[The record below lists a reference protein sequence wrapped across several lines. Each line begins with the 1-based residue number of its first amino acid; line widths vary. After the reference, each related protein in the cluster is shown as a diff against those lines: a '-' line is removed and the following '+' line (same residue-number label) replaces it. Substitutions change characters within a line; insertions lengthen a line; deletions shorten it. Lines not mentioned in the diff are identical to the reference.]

1 MNIVYRFRIYPNKS
15 QKELFARTFGCV
27 RFVYNR
33 MLAEKNE
40 HYEKTGKVLKVTPAK
55 YKAEF
60 PWLKEVDSL
69 ALCNAQLH
77 LQTAYK
83 NFFRDSSVGFP
94 KFKSKKNPVRSYTT
108 NCVNGNIT
116 LQNAKLKLPKAGWIR
131 IKQHRSID
139 DRYILKGAT
148 VSQEADD
155 KYYVSLLYA
164 AEEAEHEIRPVK
176 TAIGL
181 DFSMS
186 ELYVDSNGAH
196 ADYPHFIR
204 KSQEKLAREQ
214 RRLSHCEKGSSR
226 YMKQKKKIAR
236 LHAHIARQ
244 RKDYLHKESRKITN
258 FYDLVCIES
267 LNMKEM
273 SQDSRFGTSVHDNG
287 WGMFTDFL
295 SCKLERAGKKLVR
308 IDKWYPSSKICSCCG
323 KLKKEL
329 KLEERIYSCT
339 CGNQMNRD
347 ENAAINICREGL
359 RISGVELD
367 TERKIS

>member
-15 QKELFARTFGCV
+15 QKELFAKTFGCV

-33 MLAEKNE
+33 MLAEKKE
-40 HYEKTGKVLKVTPAK
+40 YYEKTGKVLKVTPAK

-116 LQNAKLKLPKAGWIR
+116 LQNGKLKLPKAGWIR

-155 KYYVSLLYA
+155 KYYVSLLY
-164 AEEAEHEIRPVK
+164 
-176 TAIGL
+176 
-181 DFSMS
+181 
-186 ELYVDSNGAH
+186 
-196 ADYPHFIR
+196 
-204 KSQEKLAREQ
+204 
-214 RRLSHCEKGSSR
+214 LSL
-226 YMKQKKKIAR
+226 I
-236 LHAHIARQ
+236 HI
-244 RKDYLHKESRKITN
+244 
-258 FYDLVCIES
+258 
-267 LNMKEM
+267 
-273 SQDSRFGTSVHDNG
+273 
-287 WGMFTDFL
+287 
-295 SCKLERAGKKLVR
+295 
-308 IDKWYPSSKICSCCG
+308 
-323 KLKKEL
+323 
-329 KLEERIYSCT
+329 
-339 CGNQMNRD
+339 
-347 ENAAINICREGL
+347 
-359 RISGVELD
+359 
-367 TERKIS
+367 

>member
-1 MNIVYRFRIYPNKS
+1 
-15 QKELFARTFGCV
+15 
-27 RFVYNR
+27 
-33 MLAEKNE
+33 
-40 HYEKTGKVLKVTPAK
+40 
-55 YKAEF
+55 
-60 PWLKEVDSL
+60 
-69 ALCNAQLH
+69 
-77 LQTAYK
+77 
-83 NFFRDSSVGFP
+83 
-94 KFKSKKNPVRSYTT
+94 
-108 NCVNGNIT
+108 
-116 LQNAKLKLPKAGWIR
+116 
-131 IKQHRSID
+131 
-139 DRYILKGAT
+139 
-148 VSQEADD
+148 
-155 KYYVSLLYA
+155 
-164 AEEAEHEIRPVK
+164 
-176 TAIGL
+176 
-181 DFSMS
+181 MS

-196 ADYPHFIR
+196 ADYPHFFR

-214 RRLSHCEKGSSR
+214 RRLSHCERGSSR

-273 SQDSRFGTSVHDNG
+273 SQDSRFGKSVHDNG

-295 SCKLERAGKKLVR
+295 SYKLERAGKKLVR

-329 KLEERIYSCT
+329 KLEDRTYSCA

-359 RISGVELD
+359 RILGVELD

>member
-1 MNIVYRFRIYPNKS
+1 MGFDYFYGRGTEPFAFLQVPRVLIEDERFADITTDAKFLYSFMLNRS
-15 QKELFARTFGCV
+15 FLSARSGW
-27 RFVYNR
+27 
-33 MLAEKNE
+33 
-40 HYEKTGKVLKVTPAK
+40 
-55 YKAEF
+55 F
-60 PWLKEVDSL
+60 PWLREVDSL

-116 LQNAKLKLPKAGWIR
+116 LQNGKLKLPKAGWIC

-139 DRYILKGAT
+139 DRYTLKGAA

-164 AEEAEHEIRPVK
+164 AEELEHEIRPVE

-186 ELYVDSNGAH
+186 ELYVDSNGTH
-196 ADYPHFIR
+196 ADYPHFFR

-214 RRLSHCEKGSSR
+214 RRLSHCEKGSNR

-273 SQDSRFGTSVHDNG
+273 SQDSRFGKSVHDNG
-287 WGMFTDFL
+287 WGMFTYFL
-295 SCKLERAGKKLVR
+295 SYKLERAGKKLVR

-329 KLEERIYSCT
+329 KLEDRMYSCI
-339 CGNQMNRD
+339 CGNQINRD
-347 ENAAINICREGL
+347 ENAAINICRAGL
-359 RISGVELD
+359 RIWGVELD

>member
-1 MNIVYRFRIYPNKS
+1 MYRFRIYPNKS

-33 MLAEKNE
+33 MLAEKIE
-40 HYEKTGKVLKVTPAK
+40 YYEKTGKVLKVTPAK

-116 LQNAKLKLPKAGWIR
+116 LQSGKLKLPKAGWIH
-131 IKQHRSID
+131 IKQHRNID
-139 DRYILKGAT
+139 DSYILKGAT

-164 AEEAEHEIRPVK
+164 AEEAEHEIRSVK

-196 ADYPHFIR
+196 ADYPHFFR

-214 RRLSHCEKGSSR
+214 RRLSHCERGS
-226 YMKQKKKIAR
+226 
-236 LHAHIARQ
+236 
-244 RKDYLHKESRKITN
+244 
-258 FYDLVCIES
+258 
-267 LNMKEM
+267 
-273 SQDSRFGTSVHDNG
+273 
-287 WGMFTDFL
+287 
-295 SCKLERAGKKLVR
+295 
-308 IDKWYPSSKICSCCG
+308 
-323 KLKKEL
+323 
-329 KLEERIYSCT
+329 
-339 CGNQMNRD
+339 
-347 ENAAINICREGL
+347 
-359 RISGVELD
+359 
-367 TERKIS
+367 

>member
-40 HYEKTGKVLKVTPAK
+40 YYEKTGKVLKVTPAK

-77 LQTAYK
+77 LQAAYK
-83 NFFRDSSVGFP
+83 NFFRDSSAGFP

-139 DRYILKGAT
+139 DSYILKGAT

-164 AEEAEHEIRPVK
+164 AEEPGHEIRPVK

-181 DFSMS
+181 DFSMN

-196 ADYPHFIR
+196 ADYPHFFR
-204 KSQEKLAREQ
+204 KSQEKLSREQ

-236 LHAHIARQ
+236 LHA
-244 RKDYLHKESRKITN
+244 
-258 FYDLVCIES
+258 
-267 LNMKEM
+267 
-273 SQDSRFGTSVHDNG
+273 RF
-287 WGMFTDFL
+287 
-295 SCKLERAGKKLVR
+295 
-308 IDKWYPSSKICSCCG
+308 I
-323 KLKKEL
+323 
-329 KLEERIYSCT
+329 
-339 CGNQMNRD
+339 
-347 ENAAINICREGL
+347 
-359 RISGVELD
+359 
-367 TERKIS
+367 

>member
-15 QKELFARTFGCV
+15 QKELFAKTFGCV

-33 MLAEKNE
+33 MLAEKKE
-40 HYEKTGKVLKVTPAK
+40 YYEKTGKVLKVTPAK

-116 LQNAKLKLPKAGWIR
+116 LQNGKLKLPKAGWIR

-139 DRYILKGAT
+139 DSYTLKGAT

-155 KYYVSLLYA
+155 KYYVSFLYA
-164 AEEAEHEIRPVK
+164 AEEPEHKIRPVK

-186 ELYVDSNGAH
+186 ELYVDSTGTH
-196 ADYPHFIR
+196 ADYPHFFR

-236 LHAHIARQ
+236 LHAHIA
-244 RKDYLHKESRKITN
+244 
-258 FYDLVCIES
+258 C
-267 LNMKEM
+267 
-273 SQDSRFGTSVHDNG
+273 
-287 WGMFTDFL
+287 
-295 SCKLERAGKKLVR
+295 
-308 IDKWYPSSKICSCCG
+308 
-323 KLKKEL
+323 
-329 KLEERIYSCT
+329 
-339 CGNQMNRD
+339 
-347 ENAAINICREGL
+347 
-359 RISGVELD
+359 
-367 TERKIS
+367 

>member
-33 MLAEKNE
+33 MLAEKIE
-40 HYEKTGKVLKVTPAK
+40 YYEKTGKVLKVTPAK

-116 LQNAKLKLPKAGWIR
+116 LQSGKLKLPKAGWIH
-131 IKQHRSID
+131 IKQHRNID
-139 DRYILKGAT
+139 DSYILKGAT

-164 AEEAEHEIRPVK
+164 AEEPEHEIRSVK

-196 ADYPHFIR
+196 TDYPHFFR

-273 SQDSRFGTSVHDNG
+273 SQDSRFGKSVHDNG

-295 SCKLERAGKKLVR
+295 SYKLERAGKKMVR

-323 KLKKEL
+323 KLKKDL
-329 KLEERIYSCT
+329 KLEDRMYSCT

>member
-1 MNIVYRFRIYPNKS
+1 MYRFRIYPNKS

-33 MLAEKNE
+33 MLAEKKE
-40 HYEKTGKVLKVTPAK
+40 YYEKTGKVLKVTPAK

-116 LQNAKLKLPKAGWIR
+116 LQNGKLKLPKAGWIR

-164 AEEAEHEIRPVK
+164 AEEPEHEIRPVK

-196 ADYPHFIR
+196 ADYPHFFR

-244 RKDYLHKESRKITN
+244 RKDYLH
-258 FYDLVCIES
+258 
-267 LNMKEM
+267 
-273 SQDSRFGTSVHDNG
+273 
-287 WGMFTDFL
+287 
-295 SCKLERAGKKLVR
+295 
-308 IDKWYPSSKICSCCG
+308 
-323 KLKKEL
+323 
-329 KLEERIYSCT
+329 
-339 CGNQMNRD
+339 
-347 ENAAINICREGL
+347 
-359 RISGVELD
+359 
-367 TERKIS
+367 

>member
-1 MNIVYRFRIYPNKS
+1 MRIAPLAFTDATDEEICEVSAITHAHRTSTDACVIFVELMRDVMN
-15 QKELFARTFGCV
+15 G
-27 RFVYNR
+27 
-33 MLAEKNE
+33 
-40 HYEKTGKVLKVTPAK
+40 
-55 YKAEF
+55 
-60 PWLKEVDSL
+60 
-69 ALCNAQLH
+69 ALPSWA
-77 LQTAYK
+77 LQ
-83 NFFRDSSVGFP
+83 
-94 KFKSKKNPVRSYTT
+94 
-108 NCVNGNIT
+108 
-116 LQNAKLKLPKAGWIR
+116 
-131 IKQHRSID
+131 
-139 DRYILKGAT
+139 LKGIPE
-148 VSQEADD
+148 Q
-155 KYYVSLLYA
+155 
-164 AEEAEHEIRPVK
+164 EIRSVK

-196 ADYPHFIR
+196 ADYPHFFR

-273 SQDSRFGTSVHDNG
+273 SQDSRFGKSVHDNG
-287 WGMFTDFL
+287 WGMFTEFL
-295 SCKLERAGKKLVR
+295 SYKLERAGKKLVR

-329 KLEERIYSCT
+329 KLEDRIYRCT

-367 TERKIS
+367 TERKAFHQCI